1 MKTIELIALSI
12 YARFARFMLSFDTNL
27 FLLFIA
33 KQLFSKLQQF
43 SAQFDLF
50 YFAKDKLQSTPIFI
64 YSLLNIV

>member
-1 MKTIELIALSI
+1 MRSVSMQDVLGLCYLLIQI
-12 YARFARFMLSFDTNL
+12 YFYC
-27 FLLFIA
+27 LLQ